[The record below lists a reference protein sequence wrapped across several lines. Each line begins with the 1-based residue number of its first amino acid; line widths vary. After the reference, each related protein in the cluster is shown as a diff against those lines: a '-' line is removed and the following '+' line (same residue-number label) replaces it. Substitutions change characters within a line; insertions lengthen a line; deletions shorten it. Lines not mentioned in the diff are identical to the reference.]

1 MTNRLERLI
10 DQGVG
15 RIPADIVLKGG
26 SFFDLVTG
34 EIVRS
39 DIAIGADRIVGTAGD
54 YAGETEIDISGRTV
68 VPGFID
74 THLHIESSLVTPHE
88 FDRCVLPYGVTT
100 AICDPHEI
108 ANVLGT
114 EGIEFFLESSLET
127 IMDIRVQLSSCVP
140 ATHLETAGADLPIES
155 LLPFRDHPKVIGLAE
170 FMNFPG
176 VIHKDPICMAKLD
189 AFQGGHIDGHAPLL
203 SGKDLNGYLSAGIR
217 TEHECTSATEALEK
231 IRKGMHIL
239 VREGSVSKDL
249 AALIPIITER
259 LSPYLALCTDDR
271 NPLDIAEQGHLDHM
285 IRTAIANGVEPLA
298 IYRAASISAAR
309 AFGLRDRGLVAPG
322 WRADLVVLDSLESCR
337 AEMVFSAGRR
347 VTDAL
352 FATRRPVAPIGLD
365 SVKARPVNAAHFGVP
380 VAEGET
386 SVIGVM
392 PGKIITEHRRYR
404 LPAKGNE
411 TTVDLTNDIIK
422 VAVIER
428 HGKNGNHANGFVQGF
443 GLKKGAIAS
452 TVGHDSHNICVV
464 GVNEDDMARAANR
477 LGEIKG
483 GFVVV
488 EDGKITGE
496 IALPVAGLMSL
507 EPYEKVRDTLH
518 HLRKAALALGA
529 TLEEP
534 FLQLAFLPL
543 PVIPHLKISD
553 RGMVDVDKF
562 ALIG

>member
-1 MTNRLERLI
+1 MTAYLERLI
-10 DQGVG
+10 DQGTG
-15 RIPADIVLKGG
+15 RVPSDIVLKGG
-26 SFFDLVTG
+26 RFFDLVTG
-34 EIVRS
+34 ELVES
-39 DIAIGADRIVGTAGD
+39 DIAICGDRIVGTCGAYKGK
-54 YAGETEIDISGRTV
+54 TEIDISGRVV

-74 THLHIESSLVTPHE
+74 SHLHIESSLVTPHE

-100 AICDPHEI
+100 VICDPHEI
-108 ANVLGT
+108 ANVLGA
-114 EGIEFFLESSLET
+114 EGIQFFLDSALET

-140 ATHLETAGADLPIES
+140 ATHLETAGADLSVEQ
-155 LLPFRDHPKVIGLAE
+155 LLPLRNHPKVIGLAE

-176 VIHKDPICMAKLD
+176 VIHKDPICMAKLA
-189 AFQGGHIDGHAPLL
+189 AFQDAHIDGHAPLL
-203 SGKDLNGYLSAGIR
+203 RGNDLNGYIAAGIR
-217 TEHECTSATEALEK
+217 TEHECTTAAEALEK
-231 IRKGMHIL
+231 IRKGMHIF

-249 AALIPIITER
+249 QALMPVITER
-259 LSPYLALCTDDR
+259 LSPHLGLCTDDR

-285 IRTAIANGVEPLA
+285 IRTAIAGGVEPIA

-322 WRADLVVLDSLESCR
+322 WRADLVVIDDLQSCR

-347 VTDAL
+347 VTEAL
-352 FATRRPVAPIGLD
+352 FSARKPVSPIGLD
-365 SVKARPVNAAHFGVP
+365 SVKAKPVHAADFNTP
-380 VAEGET
+380 PIAGET
-386 SVIGVM
+386 SVIGVV

-404 LPAKGNE
+404 LPVKDNQ
-411 TTVDLTNDIIK
+411 TVVDLANDIIK

-464 GVNEDDMARAANR
+464 GVDADDMARAANR

-488 EDGKITGE
+488 ADGRVTGE

-518 HLRKAALALGA
+518 HLRQAAFALGA
-529 TLEEP
+529 TLDEP

-553 RGMVDVDKF
+553 RGLVDVDRF
-562 ALIG
+562 VLIG